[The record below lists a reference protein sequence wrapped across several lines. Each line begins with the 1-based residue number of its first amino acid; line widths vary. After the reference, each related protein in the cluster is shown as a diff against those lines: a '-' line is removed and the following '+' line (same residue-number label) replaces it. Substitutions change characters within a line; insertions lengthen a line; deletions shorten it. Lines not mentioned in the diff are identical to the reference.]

1 MSKPDNT
8 RGQQMSG
15 GLKGKHVLL
24 AMLGFFAVIFVVN
37 GVFTYFA
44 LSTFTGVS
52 ANDAYRRGRDY
63 NQTIE
68 AAERQKELGWN
79 VQVEHRFV
87 ADGAFE
93 LSIRPRDKDG
103 ALMTGLVI
111 EARMARPTQADL
123 DRTISVRE
131 TEAGLYRGS
140 VDLPSKGLWDLELR
154 AGRGSG
160 TDFISHN
167 RIVVD

>member
-1 MSKPDNT
+1 MSGPDNT
-8 RGQQMSG
+8 RGQQMGG
-15 GLKGKHVLL
+15 GLKGKHVLI
-24 AMLGFFAVIFVVN
+24 AMLSFFGVILVVN

-44 LSTFTGVS
+44 LSTFTGIS
-52 ANDAYRRGRDY
+52 TDDAYRRGRDY
-63 NQTIE
+63 NQAIE
-68 AAERQKELGWN
+68 AAERQKELGWS
-79 VQVEHRFV
+79 VQVEHRSA

-103 ALMTGLVI
+103 SLMTGLRI
-111 EARMARPTQADL
+111 EARITRPTQADL
-123 DRTISVRE
+123 DRSISVRE

-140 VDLPSKGLWDLELR
+140 VDLPSKGQWDLELR